1 MKKHWF
7 IPFSSC
13 VLLSLFVSCSTPN
26 KNAEQESESS
36 EMYDPPID
44 EQIDEQASSEDEDV
58 QNVSAKKPL
67 ETLMGDKNDWI
78 AIKTY
83 EDEWPVYVNRNIT
96 IQDGVCSEI
105 LYDMSLNRRHSA
117 SSRFLD
123 DETQRGY
130 IKRHE
135 GLRQTPYYCI
145 QKRRQTNWKNFILEY
160 CRYYDEDGELIRE
173 DTGGVF
179 DITSDYEESIRDK
192 IKELAEPL
200 LNSTN

>member
-1 MKKHWF
+1 MKKNWF
-7 IPFSSC
+7 IPFTFC
-13 VLLSLFVSCSTPN
+13 VLLSLFVSCSSSN

-44 EQIDEQASSEDEDV
+44 EQSDEQALSEDEDV
-58 QNVSAKKPL
+58 QDTPAKNPL
-67 ETLMGDKNDWI
+67 ATLMGDENDWI

-83 EDEWPVYVNRNIT
+83 EDEWPVYVNKNIT

-123 DETQRGY
+123 DETARGY
-130 IKRHE
+130 IKRHQ

-145 QKRRQTNWKNFILEY
+145 QKRRQTYWDHFILEY
-160 CRYYDEDGELIRE
+160 CRYYDEDGELIKE
-173 DTGGVF
+173 NTGGVF
-179 DITSDYEESIRDK
+179 DITSDYEESIRD
-192 IKELAEPL
+192 IVKELAEPL
-200 LNSTN
+200 LN